1 MDQRQTEKTSDCLTG
16 ERLVTKKSSLTDYL
30 KAVGKKSEEI
40 HVAQKNKMC
49 RRQGYFRETSKRSW
63 A

>member
-1 MDQRQTEKTSDCLTG
+1 MDQRQTEKPLDCLTD
-16 ERLVTKKSSLTDYL
+16 ERLVTETPSLTDYL

-40 HVAQKNKMC
+40 PVAQKNKMC